1 MVDNAYYISN
11 NEVMDVCALIEP
23 PDSYRSYAIYNG

>member
-1 MVDNAYYISN
+1 MVDIAYYISN

-23 PDSYRSYAIYNG
+23 PYSYRSYAICNG

>member
-1 MVDNAYYISN
+1 MVDIAYYISN

-23 PDSYRSYAIYNG
+23 PCNYRSYAICNG